1 MGLFDFFKKKKNQEN
16 IGKRVESQNNNF
28 LPNKENT
35 ESKEIKPSENYKAEK
50 NCEYEPVIVKAYP
63 VRPPLYLNANL
74 SYNDIRV
81 ENKGKITLKRIDV
94 KQLRDLRALKNYAV
108 LDLETTGL
116 DRENDDIIE
125 IGLVFIENH
134 SIVSSCS
141 ILVNPG
147 RHIPSYI
154 SEINHITD
162 LDVEGKPKI
171 EEIIK
176 KIWNEI
182 AGKIIVG
189 HNVTFDLSFIK
200 REAEKAGLS
209 GNVRYVNTVSVSK
222 AFIRD
227 LPNYKLETLTNY
239 LGITERQEHR
249 AESDAM
255 MTNQVLSACLSI
267 AEEADKLEKERK
279 KAEKVARDAE
289 RKEKYRNSPL
299 LGKAFVFTGYFKS
312 SRSELENMV
321 PTVGGLLRDKVSG
334 KTNYLV
340 LGSLE
345 GFPDCAVERKFLKAK
360 SLIDEGRR
368 ITVVS
373 EQEFIEMINVAR
385 ETLQTSSPAAEGG
398 QK

>member
-1 MGLFDFFKKKKNQEN
+1 MGIFDFFKKKKNQGN
-16 IGKRVESQNNNF
+16 IDKIVEDKNNNF
-28 LPNKENT
+28 LSNKENA
-35 ESKEIKPSENYKAEK
+35 ESKEIKPSENSKAEK
-50 NCEYEPVIVKAYP
+50 NYEYEPVIVKAYP
-63 VRPPLYLNANL
+63 ARLPLYLNENL

-81 ENKGKITLKRIDV
+81 KNKGKITLKRIDV
-94 KQLRDLRALKNYAV
+94 KQLRDLRALKNYVV

-125 IGLVFIENH
+125 IGLVFIENR

-141 ILVNPG
+141 TLVNPG

-162 LDVEGKPKI
+162 LDVEGKPRI

-176 KIWNEI
+176 KIWN
-182 AGKIIVG
+182 KIDGNIVVG

-200 REAEKAGLS
+200 REAEKAALS

-222 AFIRD
+222 AFIKD

-239 LGITERQEHR
+239 LGIAERQEHR

-255 MTNQVLSACLSI
+255 MTNRVLSACLSI
-267 AEEADKLEKERK
+267 AEEADKIEKERK
-279 KAEKVARDAE
+279 KAEKAARDAE
-289 RKEKYRNSPL
+289 RKEMYGNSPL
-299 LGKAFVFTGYFKS
+299 LDKSFVFTGYFKS

-345 GFPDCAVERKFLKAK
+345 GFPDWAVERKFLKAK
-360 SLIDEGRR
+360 NLIEEGKQ
-368 ITVVS
+368 ITIVS
-373 EQEFIEMINVAR
+373 EQEFVEMINVAWK
-385 ETLQTSSPAAEGG
+385 TLQISLPAAEGG
-398 QK
+398 